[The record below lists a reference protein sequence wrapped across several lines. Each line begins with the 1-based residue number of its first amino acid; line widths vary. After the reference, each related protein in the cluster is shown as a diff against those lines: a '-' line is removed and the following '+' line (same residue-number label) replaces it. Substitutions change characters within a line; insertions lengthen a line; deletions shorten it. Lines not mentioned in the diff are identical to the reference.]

1 MTIAPWPEWLPDQAD
16 FGSAGSPV
24 IKNVVPLTPKS
35 YGPMPSAVPW
45 SSNTLDEQ
53 CQGAYAIKFPDGQAF
68 TFAGD
73 RQKLYRVSP
82 GSDVLDNASRTS
94 GGLYATPGVPL
105 GGGHWSMTSFGN
117 RIIATN
123 GVDAIQTLLLGETDF
138 EDLQPGDPGAE
149 PPVAA
154 APIAK
159 YTATVKD
166 FLFVGNTTD
175 PVDGPVPYRVWWS
188 AINNVQSWPTPGSV
202 EAQQVMSDYQD
213 LQQTDL
219 GNVTQLVSGFAPGSD
234 VLIFCERGIYSAS
247 FTGPPLLFSF
257 RPVMGSS
264 GTMSPRSV
272 VQAHARDNSGALR
285 PVVYYLSSDG
295 FAAFDGSTSFP
306 IGAQKFDRLF
316 WRELDDTY
324 LSYVQGINDPRT
336 HSVIWGFATAGSNG
350 LISRLIVYNWELARA
365 SYIELEPAQYQEWL
379 TVAMYGTSYNL
390 DNIPASMGDLDT
402 LSPSFDDP
410 FWSGNQEARL
420 SLFDRDHRLNIGG
433 GPALAVT
440 LETGEM
446 QPNDG
451 RRAWVR
457 LTRPLNDGGIST
469 IAVGHRERLTDPVI
483 WEAPVNINQIGE
495 CPQRAT
501 GRYLR
506 FRMQM
511 PSGQVFNHLQG
522 IDMKLIPE
530 GQRR

>member
-24 IKNVVPLTPKS
+24 IKGVVPLTPKS

-45 SSNTLDEQ
+45 SSNTLAEI
-53 CQGAYAIKFPDGQAF
+53 CQGAYAIKAPDGQSF
-68 TFAGD
+68 ILAGD

-82 GSDVLDNASRTS
+82 SSDVLADVSRIT
-94 GGLYATPGVPL
+94 GGPYATSPIPL
-105 GGGHWSMTSFGN
+105 GGGHWSMTSFGS

-123 GVDAIQTLLLGETDF
+123 GVDPIQTMLLGETNF
-138 EDLQPGDPGAE
+138 TDLQPGAVG
-149 PPVAA
+149 PPVVAA
-154 APIAK
+154 APIAR
-159 YTATVKD
+159 YVATVKD
-166 FLFVGNTTD
+166 FLFVGNTID
-175 PVDGPVPYRVWWS
+175 PIDGPVPYRIWWS
-188 AINNVQSWPTPGSV
+188 AIANPQSWPTPGSI

-219 GNVTQLVSGFAPGSD
+219 GNVTQLVSGFAPSSD
-234 VLIFCERGIYSAS
+234 LLVFCERGLYSAS
-247 FTGPPLLFSF
+247 FTGPPLLFNF
-257 RPVMGSS
+257 RVISGVS
-264 GTMSPRSV
+264 GTLSPRSV
-272 VQAHARDNSGALR
+272 VQSFARNNAGALQ
-285 PVVYYLSSDG
+285 PVVYALGSDG
-295 FAAFDGSTSFP
+295 FFAFDGSTSFP

-316 WRELDDTY
+316 WRELDNTY

-336 HSVIWGFATAGSNG
+336 HSVIWGFATPGSGG

-379 TVAMYGTSYNL
+379 TVAMYGASYNL
-390 DNIPASMGDLDT
+390 DTIPTSMGDLDT

-410 FWSGNQEARL
+410 FWTGNMESRL

-433 GPALAVT
+433 GPPFGVT
-440 LETGEM
+440 METGEM

-457 LTRPLNDGGIST
+457 MTRPLNDGGIST

-483 WEAPVNINQIGE
+483 WEPPVSINQIGE

-511 PSGQVFNHLQG
+511 PAGQAFSHAQG
-522 IDMKLIPE
+522 IDMAIIPE